1 MLNPMYTA
9 NLNDQQRAWFDA
21 EYQQASKNEVVGAL
35 LAFFFGVF
43 GIHKFYLG
51 QTGWG
56 IVYAIFFWTGI
67 PAIAGFI
74 ECFLM
79 PGRVRAY
86 NAAQAQMISGGIL
99 ASSGAH
105 SIAPPPV
112 TAPPSAAMTR
122 SCAACGG
129 EIEADAAF
137 CVHCGAATAAAS

>member
-21 EYQQASKNEVVGAL
+21 EYQQASKSEVAGVL

-56 IVYAIFFWTGI
+56 IVYALFFWTGI

-86 NAAQAQMISGGIL
+86 NAALAQLIAAGIL
-99 ASSGAH
+99 ASSQ
-105 SIAPPPV
+105 P
-112 TAPPSAAMTR
+112 TASAAPST
-122 SCAACGG
+122 AYP
-129 EIEADAAF
+129 
-137 CVHCGAATAAAS
+137 ATAAARTCPACGGTMDAAAAFCTHCGVEAVAAS